1 MLGGAIIFL
10 TAPPNHATKGYR
22 NGAPRHNPKDHTMIN
37 SLKKLAAYMDGV
49 ADTVAAHAAHAAHA
63 ADEARAARV
72 AKTTR
77 DRIARNVAMFG
88 DA

>member
-37 SLKKLAAYMDGV
+37 SLEKLAAYMDGD
-49 ADTVAAHAAHAAHA
+49 AATVAAHAAAERA
-63 ADEARAARV
+63 ADEAFAARV